1 MASYNEKYNSDDSV
15 IRHLIIGFL
24 ADLNNK
30 VYFYRQLEENR
41 RVVIDVPF
49 YYSITGDDEFLRD
62 AFLFS
67 TPVGPDCVPNKA
79 FADGNYES
87 VPRGVANLTSIQI
100 DSSKL
105 VNRRNRGQYTR
116 LDENGSMQGYT
127 SEFEMIPITMG
138 FDIEIIV
145 SSQLDALKITEMLVK
160 KMYKSNYFNVEVGH
174 LNEGTYKLASYYA
187 MPDDYAQER
196 PIEYT
201 FDGKNKYK
209 ITMSVELSSFLPS
222 FDLGD
227 GYDLSDVLG
236 INNGNAR
243 TTTDAQGNITDMD
256 GNLIDAQGNAID
268 AQGNIIG
275 GNPPNPVT
283 GIRRK
288 SAGNTEMHIG
298 NRMFEIRSTL
308 TDQNQAEFKRG
319 LLTDDVIIYDTNN
332 PSN

>member
-1 MASYNEKYNSDDSV
+1 
-15 IRHLIIGFL
+15 
-24 ADLNNK
+24 
-30 VYFYRQLEENR
+30 
-41 RVVIDVPF
+41 
-49 YYSITGDDEFLRD
+49 
-62 AFLFS
+62 
-67 TPVGPDCVPNKA
+67 
-79 FADGNYES
+79 
-87 VPRGVANLTSIQI
+87 
-100 DSSKL
+100 
-105 VNRRNRGQYTR
+105 
-116 LDENGSMQGYT
+116 
-127 SEFEMIPITMG
+127 
-138 FDIEIIV
+138 
-145 SSQLDALKITEMLVK
+145 
-160 KMYKSNYFNVEVGH
+160 MYKSNYFNVEVGH

-227 GYDLSDVLG
+227 GYDLSDILG

-256 GNLIDAQGNAID
+256 GNAIDAQGNAVD

-275 GNPPNPVT
+275 PNAPNPVT

-319 LLTDDVIIYDTNN
+319 LLTDDVITYDTNN

>member
-30 VYFYRQLEENR
+30 VYFYRQLEADR

-87 VPRGVANLTSIQI
+87 IPRGVANLTSIQI
-100 DSSKL
+100 DSAKL

-116 LDENGSMQGYT
+116 LDENGAMQGYT
-127 SEFEMIPITMG
+127 AEFEMIPITMG
-138 FDIEIIV
+138 FDIEILV

-187 MPDDYAQER
+187 MPDDYTQQR

-209 ITMSVELSSFLPS
+209 ITMSVELSSFLPA

-236 INNGNAR
+236 IN
-243 TTTDAQGNITDMD
+243 QGNIENTDPNML
-256 GNLIDAQGNAID
+256 GGSQGIN
-268 AQGNIIG
+268 G
-275 GNPPNPVT
+275 PNPVT
-283 GIRRK
+283 GIRPK
-288 SAGNTEMHIG
+288 SAGNTELHIG

-308 TDQNQAEFKRG
+308 TDQNQSEFKRG
-319 LLTDDVIIYDTNN
+319 LLTDDVITYDKNK

>member
-79 FADGNYES
+79 YADGNYES
-87 VPRGVANLTSIQI
+87 IPRGVANLTSIQI

-127 SEFEMIPITMG
+127 AEFEMIPITME

-209 ITMSVELSSFLPS
+209 ITMPVELNSFLPA

-227 GYDLSDVLG
+227 GYDLGDVLRG
-236 INNGNAR
+236 DNQGENDPNA
-243 TTTDAQGNITDMD
+243 
-256 GNLIDAQGNAID
+256 
-268 AQGNIIG
+268 
-275 GNPPNPVT
+275 VT
-283 GIRRK
+283 GIRKK

-298 NRMFEIRSTL
+298 NRMFEIIFTS
-308 TDQNQAEFKRG
+308 TDQNQTEFKRG
-319 LLTDDVIIYDTNN
+319 LLTDDVITYDKNK

>member
-62 AFLFS
+62 AFLFQ
-67 TPVGPDCVPNKA
+67 TPVGPECVPNKA

-87 VPRGVANLTSIQI
+87 IPRGVANLTSIQI
-100 DSSKL
+100 DSAKL

-116 LDENGSMQGYT
+116 LDENGSMQGY
-127 SEFEMIPITMG
+127 SAEFEMIPITMG
-138 FDIEIIV
+138 FYIEILV

-209 ITMSVELSSFLPS
+209 ITMNIELSSFLPA

-236 INNGNAR
+236 IN
-243 TTTDAQGNITDMD
+243 QGNI
-256 GNLIDAQGNAID
+256 ANAD
-268 AQGNIIG
+268 SNMLGDNQNGENS
-275 GNPPNPVT
+275 PNEVT
-283 GIRRK
+283 GRRKK
-288 SAGNTEMHIG
+288 SAGNTELHIG

-308 TDQNQAEFKRG
+308 TDQNQGEFKRG
-319 LLTDDVIIYDTNN
+319 LLTDDVTIYDKNKPRN
-332 PSN
+332 

>member
-30 VYFYRQLEENR
+30 VYFYRQLEENK

-62 AFLFS
+62 AFLFQ

-87 VPRGVANLTSIQI
+87 IPRGVANLTSIQI
-100 DSSKL
+100 DSAKL

-127 SEFEMIPITMG
+127 AEFEMIPITMG
-138 FDIEIIV
+138 FDIEILV

-187 MPDDYAQER
+187 MPDDYTQER

-201 FDGKNKYK
+201 FEGKNKYK
-209 ITMSVELSSFLPS
+209 ITMSVELSSFLPA

-227 GYDLSDVLG
+227 GYDLSDVLA
-236 INNGNAR
+236 IN
-243 TTTDAQGNITDMD
+243 QGNIENTDPNMLGDNQD
-256 GNLIDAQGNAID
+256 GTNS
-268 AQGNIIG
+268 
-275 GNPPNPVT
+275 PNGVT
-283 GIRRK
+283 GLRK
-288 SAGNTEMHIG
+288 KSTGNTELHIG

-308 TDQNQAEFKRG
+308 TDQNQSEFKRG
-319 LLTDDVIIYDTNN
+319 LLTDDVTTYDKNKPRN
-332 PSN
+332 

>member
-30 VYFYRQLEENR
+30 VYFYRQLEENK

-62 AFLFS
+62 AFLFQ

-87 VPRGVANLTSIQI
+87 IPRGVANLTSIQI
-100 DSSKL
+100 DSAKL

-127 SEFEMIPITMG
+127 AEFEMIPITMG
-138 FDIEIIV
+138 FDIEILV

-196 PIEYT
+196 PIEYS

-209 ITMSVELSSFLPS
+209 ITMNIELNSFLPA

-236 INNGNAR
+236 IS
-243 TTTDAQGNITDMD
+243 QGNIDNVDPNMLGD
-256 GNLIDAQGNAID
+256 NQGGTNS
-268 AQGNIIG
+268 
-275 GNPPNPVT
+275 PNEVT
-283 GIRRK
+283 GIRKK

-308 TDQNQAEFKRG
+308 TDQNQGEFKRG
-319 LLTDDVIIYDTNN
+319 LLTDDVTIYDKNK
-332 PSN
+332 PSI

>member
-30 VYFYRQLEENR
+30 VYFYRQLEANR

-79 FADGNYES
+79 YADGNYES
-87 VPRGVANLTSIQI
+87 IPRGVANLTSIQI

-127 SEFEMIPITMG
+127 AEFEMIPITME

-209 ITMSVELSSFLPS
+209 ITMPVELNSFLPA

-227 GYDLSDVLG
+227 GYDLGDVLRG
-236 INNGNAR
+236 DNQGENDPNA
-243 TTTDAQGNITDMD
+243 
-256 GNLIDAQGNAID
+256 
-268 AQGNIIG
+268 
-275 GNPPNPVT
+275 VT
-283 GIRRK
+283 GIRKK

-298 NRMFEIRSTL
+298 NRMFEIIFTS
-308 TDQNQAEFKRG
+308 TDQNQTEFKRG
-319 LLTDDVIIYDTNN
+319 LLTDDVITYDKNK